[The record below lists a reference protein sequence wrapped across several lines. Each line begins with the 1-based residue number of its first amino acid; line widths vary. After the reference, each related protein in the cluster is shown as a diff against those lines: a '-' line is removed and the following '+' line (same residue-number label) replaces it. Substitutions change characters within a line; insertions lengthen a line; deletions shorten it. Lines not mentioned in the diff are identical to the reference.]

1 MSQARKLRRAAAVQ
15 RHRHED
21 DGTPPMGRVGMVA
34 GISLGLSDDQT
45 TDALNALAGF
55 RPVDATTA
63 MMYARMLELVD
74 VARRHGVADALPSDL
89 DTGAERAKLER
100 SFGVGF
106 ATRVAS
112 QGQPATSMLGALRAL
127 LLLAVLVLWP
137 SSASAAE
144 RVSAPALGSHKIQRR
159 NRRRGGR
166 GNLAHANQRAYSNS
180 RGWTRSKEKSAI
192 LPRLFTSFRSFGS
205 GCGSGRTSWRN
216 AASRSRSYLFGVSA
230 VSTSAAC
237 PTAILTSPS
246 CGRMGRSSV
255 RLTLRGEVR
264 P

>member
-15 RHRHED
+15 KEQRHED

-112 QGQPATSMLGALRAL
+112 QGQPAASMLGALKAL
-127 LLLAVLVLWP
+127 LLLLALLVWP
-137 SSASAAE
+137 NSASAAE
-144 RVSAPALGSHKIQRR
+144 LPALGSHKIQRR
-159 NRRRGGR
+159 NRRRGGW
-166 GNLAHANQRAYSNS
+166 GNLAQANRTAYYHS
-180 RGWTRSKEKSAI
+180 RGWIRSKEKSAI
-192 LPRLFTSFRSFGS
+192 SPRLSTYFRSFAN
-205 GCGSGRTSWRN
+205 GCGCGRTSWRSE
-216 AASRSRSYLFGVSA
+216 ARRSKLCSFGGGG
-230 VSTSAAC
+230 VSTSADC
-237 PTAILTSPS
+237 PTAIRTL
-246 CGRMGRSSV
+246 RSSV
-255 RLTLRGEVR
+255 QTDRSSARLTLRSEAQ